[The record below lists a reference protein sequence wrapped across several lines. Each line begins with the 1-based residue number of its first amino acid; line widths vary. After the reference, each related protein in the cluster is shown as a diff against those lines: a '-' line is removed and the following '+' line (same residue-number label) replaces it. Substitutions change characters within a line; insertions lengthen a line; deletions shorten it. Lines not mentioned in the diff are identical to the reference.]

1 MDKAQI
7 EVEYHDY
14 VEGLNLYIRALL
26 HLIQFISIF
35 GVLFTLFCISSGH
48 LVLSTVA
55 MFIEILLDRG
65 EKVATPYGDCSH
77 K

>member
-1 MDKAQI
+1 M
-7 EVEYHDY
+7 
-14 VEGLNLYIRALL
+14 YIRALL

-35 GVLFTLFCISSGH
+35 GVLFTESLYFVWA
-48 LVLSTVA
+48 LALSTVA

-65 EKVATPYGDCSH
+65 EKVATPTETVRTNEELKLLDKISR